1 MESKLKL
8 ISAKASKDKRY
19 KFTSLI
25 HHVNEEN
32 LIKCYKELKKNRAC
46 GIDEV
51 TVEEYGINLEENVEN
66 LVKRLKDKSYRAN
79 PVRTVYIPKA
89 NSKEKRG
96 LGIPTVE
103 DKLVQLAAKK
113 LLEAIY
119 EQDFQK
125 CSHGFRPN
133 LSCHTAVKALNE
145 VVMRKPIN
153 YIVEVDIRKFF
164 DNINHYWLQRCL
176 EERILDR
183 NFIWLIRRFLKAGV
197 VKDGAVSGSDQGTPQ
212 GGVISPIL
220 ANIYLHYIL
229 DLWFE
234 KIIKPKA
241 EGYVELVRYCD
252 DFVVCCESRKDAD
265 DFLKA
270 LQDRLKGFGLSI
282 SEEKTR
288 TVKFGRRPWQL
299 ANRRKEK
306 LETFNFLGFT
316 HYCGK
321 SRRGY
326 FMMCHK
332 TTKSNFARKLK
343 EVQEWLKAIR
353 SQIPLKEWWPVLKSK
368 LAGHYNYFG
377 ISGNYIR
384 ISKFYHRIVQI
395 VRKWINRRGSRK
407 VSCQW
412 FDNYLQLNPLPIPKI
427 MFSLYAKSSVAK
439 QNSYIEEPC
448 VGKPQARFCEGCHSN
463 ETKIIMEV

>member
-8 ISAKASKDKRY
+8 ISAKASKDKKF
-19 KFTSLI
+19 KFTSII

-46 GIDEV
+46 GIDEM
-51 TVEEYGINLEENVEN
+51 TVEEYGVNLEENVEN

-103 DKLVQLAAKK
+103 DKLVQVAAKK

-133 LSCHTAVKALNE
+133 LSCHTAVKALDE
-145 VVMRKPIN
+145 IVMRKPIN

-176 EERILDR
+176 EERILDK

-197 VKDGAVSGSDQGTPQ
+197 VRDGAVNGSDQGAPQ

-220 ANIYLHYIL
+220 ANIYLHYML

-234 KIIKPKA
+234 KVFKRKSK
-241 EGYVELVRYCD
+241 GFVELVRYCD
-252 DFVVCCESRKDAD
+252 DFVVCCESKKDAD
-265 DFLKA
+265 DFLNA

-299 ANRRKEK
+299 ASKRKEK

-321 SRRGY
+321 SKRGY
-326 FMMCHK
+326 FMMYHK

-353 SQIPLKEWWPVLKSK
+353 SQVPLKEWWPILKSK
-368 LAGHYNYFG
+368 LIGHYNYFG
-377 ISGNYIR
+377 ISGNSIA
-384 ISKFYHRIVQI
+384 ISKFYCRVVQI
-395 VRKWINRRGSRK
+395 VQKWINRRGGRK
-407 VSCQW
+407 VNW
-412 FDNYLQLNPLPIPKI
+412 EWLNNYLQWNPLPMPRIK
-427 MFSLYAKSSVAK
+427 FSLYAKNSAVK
-439 QNSYIEEPC
+439 QNSYVEEPC

-463 ETKIIMEV
+463 QTKIIMEV

>member
-8 ISAKASKDKRY
+8 ISAKASKDKRL

-25 HHVNEEN
+25 HHVNKEN
-32 LIKCYKELKKNRAC
+32 LIKCYRELKKNRAC

-66 LVKRLKDKSYRAN
+66 LVRRLKDKSYRAN

-133 LSCHTAVKALNE
+133 LSCHTAVKALDE
-145 VVMRKPIN
+145 IVMRKPIN
-153 YIVEVDIRKFF
+153 YIVEIDIRKFF

-176 EERILDR
+176 EERILDK

-234 KIIKPKA
+234 KVIKPKA
-241 EGYVELVRYCD
+241 KGYVELVRYCD
-252 DFVVCCESRKDAD
+252 DFVVCCESKKDAD
-265 DFLKA
+265 DFLNA

-299 ANRRKEK
+299 ANKRKEK
-306 LETFNFLGFT
+306 METFDFLGFT

-326 FMMCHK
+326 FMMYHK

-343 EVQEWLKAIR
+343 DIQEWLKAIR
-353 SQIPLKEWWPVLKSK
+353 SQVPLKEWWPILKSK
-368 LAGHYNYFG
+368 LTGHYNYFG
-377 ISGNYIR
+377 VSGNSRSIDN
-384 ISKFYHRIVQI
+384 FYHRVEKII
-395 VRKWINRRGSRK
+395 HKSINRRGGKERWYK
-407 VSCQW
+407 W
-412 FDNYLQLNPLPIPKI
+412 TRNYLELNPLPKPKI
-427 MFSLYAKSSVAK
+427 KFSLYASTVK
-439 QNSYIEEPC
+439 QNSYIEEPYA
-448 VGKPQARFCEGCHSN
+448 GKPHVGFCEGCHGN
-463 ETKIIMEV
+463 